1 MNDIVNIAAVGIIAA
16 VCAMVIRKQAP
27 ELSVLL
33 TICTVAVI
41 LIGCIGAMSA
51 IRSYMDELSGIG
63 GLTPTVVGPVI
74 KVTGIAI
81 ISRFAADFCRDAKES
96 AMASAVETA
105 GSVIALI
112 AVLPLMDC
120 MLDLIG
126 EMV

>member
-1 MNDIVNIAAVGIIAA
+1 MNDIVKIAAVGIIAA

>member
-1 MNDIVNIAAVGIIAA
+1 MNDIVKIAAVGIIVA

>member
-1 MNDIVNIAAVGIIAA
+1 MNDIVQIAAVGIIAA

-81 ISRFAADFCRDAKES
+81 ISRFEADFCRDAKES

>member
-1 MNDIVNIAAVGIIAA
+1 MNDIVKIAAVGIIAA

-63 GLTPTVVGPVI
+63 GLTATVVGPVI